1 MKKLAT
7 AAKKTQGTRTPEEN
21 LKQHLEVVAMIK
33 GRIIAK
39 WQREGVPEH
48 IQKLAEER
56 KRKEVG

>member
-1 MKKLAT
+1 LAKT
-7 AAKKTQGTRTPEEN
+7 AKKTQEARTPEEN

-39 WQREGVPEH
+39 WQRDGVPEH

-56 KRKEVG
+56 KRKVVG